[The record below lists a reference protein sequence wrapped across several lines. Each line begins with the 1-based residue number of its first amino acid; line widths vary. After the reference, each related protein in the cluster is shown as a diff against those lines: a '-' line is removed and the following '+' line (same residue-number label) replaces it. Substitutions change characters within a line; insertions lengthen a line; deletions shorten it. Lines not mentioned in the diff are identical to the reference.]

1 VWPGY
6 GPQRDAH
13 YGRAVGNAMFV
24 IQ

>member
-13 YGRAVGNAMFV
+13 YGKAVGNATFV
-24 IQ
+24 IR